1 MPIPGKKYKFHE
13 KNIGK
18 SPDVHGVYALFDG
31 DVLIYYGRAL
41 GASQTIRSQLK
52 RHKDGGETAG
62 TQLAT
67 HYAREKTEHARK
79 REGELL
85 AEYKIEHQALPRCN
99 ADSLN
104 QVTDVN

>member
-13 KNIGK
+13 KNISK
-18 SPDVHGVYALFDG
+18 SPNVHGVYALFDG
-31 DVLIYYGRAL
+31 DVLIYYGRAI
-41 GASQTIRSQLK
+41 GASQTIRSQLQK
-52 RHKDGGETAG
+52 HKSGSDVPG

-79 REGELL
+79 RETELL
-85 AEYKIEHQALPRCN
+85 TEYKLGHQVLPRCN
-99 ADSLN
+99 AEILK